1 MPLNIP
7 MRVMLKLFARKIIDL
22 LNLAVHDSGIG
33 IPSNR
38 MEAIFNRFEQ
48 ADIHDKHA
56 KQGSGLGLAIC
67 KSYVEM
73 LGGKIWVESKVA
85 EKAGIEM
92 SGSVFAFS
100 LPIVYKEF
108 NEPKKNV
115 DEQRQLLEVQPICI
129 LIVEDDDTSLEY
141 LSTVLKSRISE
152 LFIAKTGKEAI
163 EQVKANENIKLVLMD
178 IKMPEMNGFD
188 ATRSIKKINPKLPVI
203 VTTAYIYPEDKEN
216 AEQAGCDGFIT
227 KPVNK
232 NELFDLM
239 LKLA

>member
-48 ADIHDKHA
+48 ADILDKHA

-163 EQVKANENIKLVLMD
+163 EQVKANGNIKLVLMD